1 MSALDRIRNA
11 VGPKGVLDTPHDM
24 APYLIEHRGLYQGQ
38 TAMIVQPAS
47 LSEVAAV
54 VAICNETATAIVPQ
68 GGNTGLVGGQIP
80 FPGDDAILLNM
91 SRMNRVRSIDP
102 LNDTLTVEAGCTLA
116 ALHEAAQTAGRLFP
130 LRLASE
136 GSCQAGGVISTNAG
150 GNAVLRYGNMR
161 ELVLGIEAVLPDG
174 RVWNGLRGLRK
185 DNTGYDLK
193 QLFIGGEGTLG
204 VITAAV
210 CKLFPI
216 PRAVET
222 AFIAVP
228 GVVQAT
234 ALLPRLRAAS
244 FDQLTAFELIPRIG
258 LEFVLRHIPGARDP
272 LPGPNEWYVL
282 IEISS
287 GQAPTAI
294 RAMLETALGAASED
308 GLITDAVIASNA
320 AQSQALWALRE
331 NLSDVQKHEGG
342 SIKHDIAVPIPA
354 IAEFISRAT
363 QAVTNALPGIR
374 PVPFGH
380 IGDGN
385 VHFNLSQPLGMDR
398 AAYLAQWD
406 RFNKIVHDIAA
417 ELGGSISAEHGL
429 GYMKREEITRYKS
442 AVEMDMM
449 RAVKR
454 ALDPKGIMN
463 PGKLV

>member
-80 FPGDDAILLNM
+80 FPGDGAILLNM

-116 ALHEAAQTAGRLFP
+116 ALHDAAQTAGRLFP

-258 LEFVLRHIPGARDP
+258 LEFVLRHIPGVRDP
-272 LPGPNEWYVL
+272 LPNPNEWYVL

-287 GQAPTAI
+287 GQAPSAI

-308 GLITDAVIASNA
+308 GLIGDAVIASNA
-320 AQSQALWALRE
+320 TQSQALWALRE
-331 NLSDVQKHEGG
+331 NLSDVQKLEGG

-354 IAEFISRAT
+354 IAEFISRASL
-363 QAVTNALPGIR
+363 AVTNALPGIR

-406 RFNKIVHDIAA
+406 RFNKIVHDITA